1 MSVYGR
7 DINMDK
13 YQKINAGKWL
23 GFLPLDKNKTQ
34 TRLLET
40 HKVGKDDE
48 KSGEEEWKIVSMKW

>member
-1 MSVYGR
+1 MSVCGR

-13 YQKINAGKWL
+13 YQKINPGKWL
-23 GFLPLDKNKTQ
+23 GFLPLNKNKTH

-48 KSGEEEWKIVSMKW
+48 KSGEEERKTVFMKW

>member
-1 MSVYGR
+1 MSVCGR

-23 GFLPLDKNKTQ
+23 AFLPLDKNKTH

-40 HKVGKDDE
+40 HKVGKDNE
-48 KSGEEEWKIVSMKW
+48 KSGEEEWKIVFMKW